1 MGRVIPL
8 DTHRQALRATMPWMV
23 LALGPLV
30 LSVAAPAVAGAFAGE
45 DGAAPWIGK
54 VASMLGLVGSAAML
68 IGLLQLS
75 RARAS
80 GQRHPAVV
88 LAFAFW
94 TAEFV
99 ARMWPLQGGDGAPGV
114 WLGVQLV
121 ASSASMWSA
130 ATGVI
135 WILRR
140 QQAGG
145 AIASWRRARLGFT
158 ALTLSLAACV
168 AAARALA
175 PERELGSWL
184 DALSFGPALAWLAFA
199 APWILLVLAV
209 RASLR
214 WLGRA
219 RSTAE
224 ILAR

>member
-30 LSVAAPAVAGAFAGE
+30 LSVAAPALAGVFADEAGP
-45 DGAAPWIGK
+45 ATWIARG
-54 VASMLGLVGSAAML
+54 ASMLGLVGSAAML

-80 GQRHPAVV
+80 GQRHPAVL
-88 LAFAFW
+88 LAFTFW
-94 TAEFV
+94 LAEFV
-99 ARMWPLQGGDGAPGV
+99 ARMWPLQGGDGGPGAL
-114 WLGVQLV
+114 LGIQLV
-121 ASSASMWSA
+121 ASSAAMWSA
-130 ATGVI
+130 STGVI

-145 AIASWRRARLGFT
+145 AITSWRRARLAFT
-158 ALTLSLAACV
+158 ALTLALALAV
-168 AAARALA
+168 AVARGFA
-175 PERELGSWL
+175 PERELWSWIGSTRF
-184 DALSFGPALAWLAFA
+184 APSLAWIAFA
-199 APWILLVLAV
+199 APWVLLVLAV
-209 RASLR
+209 RSSLR